1 MIDTPQSPDRP
12 EEDDDPRGE
21 NIDGAED
28 RDLGY
33 DLEEEERAYEDAQE
47 DRLRRSLQ
55 WRGRRGGVRRLVST
69 RDPVTGPNPTRA

>member
-47 DRLRRSLQ
+47 D
-55 WRGRRGGVRRLVST
+55 
-69 RDPVTGPNPTRA
+69 A